1 MWKGL
6 EEEMKEHYR
15 QKEHHM
21 AQGEK
26 GHRMTL
32 SGQKMEMELE
42 TLASTGF

>member
-26 GHRMTL
+26 GQSMTA
-32 SGQKMEMELE
+32 SGDTVEMELE